1 MKPENQAMNSAQNF
15 NSKWSEDW
23 VPVKNIL
30 NGMIQLENGLYV
42 TGVKVASKNI
52 FILDPG
58 ERDNILYNLQNF
70 YNMMDYEFW
79 LVVADRPVDIN
90 LYLSQLQLLYQKT
103 TDSAIRKL
111 ILQDINKA
119 NAFMG
124 AEYNVV
130 DTEYFILFKEKS
142 PEMIFDVPKSQ
153 FDGADIEV
161 GMQFEASSP
170 AGSHIVTV
178 VEITDESV
186 KVDANHPLAGEKL
199 FFDIKVVEVREATAE
214 ELAGDGCGCGCGCG
228 DDDDDYDGGCGGGC
242 SSCGCG
248 CH

>member
-90 LYLSQLQLLYQKT
+90 L
-103 TDSAIRKL
+103 
-111 ILQDINKA
+111 
-119 NAFMG
+119 
-124 AEYNVV
+124 
-130 DTEYFILFKEKS
+130 
-142 PEMIFDVPKSQ
+142 
-153 FDGADIEV
+153 
-161 GMQFEASSP
+161 
-170 AGSHIVTV
+170 
-178 VEITDESV
+178 
-186 KVDANHPLAGEKL
+186 
-199 FFDIKVVEVREATAE
+199 
-214 ELAGDGCGCGCGCG
+214 
-228 DDDDDYDGGCGGGC
+228 
-242 SSCGCG
+242 
-248 CH
+248 